1 MLPDPSMLTQQIR
14 TVHVVTLGCSKN
26 VVDSEVLAGTL
37 AQAGL
42 ALSPSAEGADAL
54 VINTCGFIE
63 AAKEESV
70 NTILEALELKKAGQ
84 VRCVVVAGCLAARYG
99 EELQRELPE
108 LDLVVGTEQYSTIA
122 RFLSPDPKYTLLGE
136 RVLSTPSHYAYVKI
150 SEGCDHPCSFCAIP
164 LMRGKHRSR
173 PIEQIEHE
181 VRQLVSRGVREIIL
195 IGQDTTYYGYDLYRK
210 RTIADLLHR
219 LLDIEGVEWLRLLY
233 AYPSHFPL
241 EVLDVMRERSN
252 MCRYLD
258 LPLQHCSTD
267 ILRSMR
273 RGITR
278 RATEE
283 LLDTIRNRVPGIALR
298 TTFIVGYPTE
308 SEQHFEELCRFVEQQ
323 RFDRMGVFTY
333 SHEEGTYAE
342 ILGDLIPPEV
352 KIERQRILMEL
363 QRDISLERNTALVGK
378 TLRAVVDEVLPNGE
392 YRCRTEADAPEVDC
406 ELYVTATTPLQPGDF
421 IQAQITDA
429 AEYDLFGTAVSPV
442 HYLQPCSD

>member
-1 MLPDPSMLTQQIR
+1 MLTQQIR

-173 PIEQIEHE
+173 PIEQIEQE

-252 MCRYLD
+252 MCKYLD

>member
-1 MLPDPSMLTQQIR
+1 MLTQQIR

>member
-1 MLPDPSMLTQQIR
+1 MLTQQIR

-173 PIEQIEHE
+173 PIEQIEQE